1 MDSNVVILVAG
12 DADHLLAEE
21 YVEAACADAE
31 VDDVAEL
38 HDLRSVR
45 LCADAQKLDA
55 GRLFLLVLAK
65 YGCPALA
72 RLLHSLLMGV
82 LLDQERDGHPIGE
95 LVQGGGV
102 RNLCAQVYRF
112 TLLACHVVPAVNIA
126 TMWRV
131 HNDEVRSV
139 HAKEAVQ
146 HVGQAAFGR
155 ASGIELRLRPEPLEL
170 DTVLN
175 MTL

>member
-1 MDSNVVILVAG
+1 
-12 DADHLLAEE
+12 
-21 YVEAACADAE
+21 
-31 VDDVAEL
+31 
-38 HDLRSVR
+38 
-45 LCADAQKLDA
+45 
-55 GRLFLLVLAK
+55 
-65 YGCPALA
+65 
-72 RLLHSLLMGV
+72 MGV

-95 LVQGGGV
+95 LVQGRCV
-102 RNLCAQVYRF
+102 RDLCAQVYRF
-112 TLLACHVVPAVNIA
+112 ALLACHIVPAVNIA

-131 HNDEVRSV
+131 HDDEVRSV
-139 HAKEAVQ
+139 NAEEAVQ